1 MLPNDFGCLSTR
13 LVLGTLH
20 SRVYTKL
27 RSCLRIRLLLCVR
40 CNKLQDVALAVFRR
54 RGVREKMATRT
65 ENFFNKISSSSM
77 VKLLLLLVPFLHI
90 PMPCCT
96 WRIHENELL
105 PPLRFRIQSELIF
118 REKREIFTS
127 RFAFRK
133 RKTAMEKLF
142 PYRVRKR
149 ASGWRKAKG
158 IIDGI
163 FTMEMKTLWYG
174 LWGST
179 DSIKLRKVDCAWNMR
194 GERDWA
200 SIRTGNNGIQIFE
213 WFMMRCWARF
223 FSASPRKPGGNK
235 SFAFTAARRNEAFVC
250 AKPIASSRGASVEK
264 FNQIKCFINHSALL
278 PSPRYNARHLY
289 RKNLLRHVVLIPFEV
304 EAWRDLA
311 TRHWNL
317 VSRDYDHQ
325 KIGSVIPMPLRVSW
339 KVQPASP
346 SSYLLRHKFSPVN
359 FDNRALCTTTEEG
372 KSCRRVIK

>member
-1 MLPNDFGCLSTR
+1 
-13 LVLGTLH
+13 
-20 SRVYTKL
+20 
-27 RSCLRIRLLLCVR
+27 
-40 CNKLQDVALAVFRR
+40 
-54 RGVREKMATRT
+54 
-65 ENFFNKISSSSM
+65 
-77 VKLLLLLVPFLHI
+77 
-90 PMPCCT
+90 
-96 WRIHENELL
+96 
-105 PPLRFRIQSELIF
+105 
-118 REKREIFTS
+118 
-127 RFAFRK
+127 
-133 RKTAMEKLF
+133 MEKLF

-250 AKPIASSRGASVEK
+250 AKTIASSRGASVEK

-278 PSPRYNARHLY
+278 PSPRSTFVSKEFAPTCFIDSVRS
-289 RKNLLRHVVLIPFEV
+289 
-304 EAWRDLA
+304 
-311 TRHWNL
+311 WNL
-317 VSRDYDHQ
+317 TRSRDAAL
-325 KIGSVIPMPLRVSW
+325 KSRFTRLWSPENWLRYSDAAACVVKGPTSFS
-339 KVQPASP
+339 KLVSP
-346 SSYLLRHKFSPVN
+346 SS
-359 FDNRALCTTTEEG
+359 
-372 KSCRRVIK
+372 